1 MAATPILKHSPDT
14 SPKPAKPKLGLRAW
28 MERVLEECD
37 RADRDFDADAVHDL
51 RVALRRCRSLA
62 DGLIALDPDSSWKD
76 MKKAG
81 KKVFQ
86 ALGDLRDMQVMEEWI
101 DKLSEKLS
109 DMSNEKSSDKPSDKS
124 NETRD
129 PSNDPVAAR
138 LLDYIHARE
147 AVCKQLARKD
157 LDQFDRKQWRQWSKT
172 LPQRAAR
179 VRPGSVVYLHLALEK
194 WTEAYDLHKRA
205 LRTRSTVGWHQLRIG
220 IKHFRYT
227 VENFLPAQHAQW
239 GDDLKELQDLLGEVH
254 DLDVLWATAIDSN
267 VNAFPDLQSRK
278 EWREKLNV
286 ERQKRLARYR
296 DKMVGRHSLW
306 RLWRAD
312 LPSGPQLHAAAMSRL
327 RTWAGYLDPDFAHA
341 QRVAQLSLHLYDGLK
356 NAGLVV
362 ANRTSSTSVAPNA
375 TSQTVDPDS
384 ELDPRAILQAAA
396 FMHEVGQARGQKNHQ
411 KKSYRMIR
419 GMTRPLGWSARE
431 LELAATVARYHR
443 GALPRPR
450 GKIMQRLDLP
460 DRPTAT
466 MLAAILRL
474 SAALDIRKLRNE
486 KQSASRDAARSRADQ
501 AAAKRVEVRLQDNFI
516 IVRAEGY
523 SPLDRSAERI
533 AAARHLLEAV
543 LRRPVLVRPLRA
555 SATRVRSAVRRPES
569 NAASNLAKRIEKRI
583 EKSNEQATESRAQKA
598 A

>member
-1 MAATPILKHSPDT
+1 MAVTPILKHSPDPN
-14 SPKPAKPKLGLRAW
+14 PKPAKPKLGLRAW
-28 MERVLEECD
+28 MEHVLEECD
-37 RADRDFDADAVHDL
+37 RADRNCDADAVHDL

-81 KKVFQ
+81 KKVFR

-101 DKLSEKLS
+101 EKLR
-109 DMSNEKSSDKPSDKS
+109 DMSSEKSSDKPSDKS
-124 NETRD
+124 SETRE
-129 PSNDPVAAR
+129 PSNDPVAVK
-138 LLDYIHARE
+138 LLGHIHVRE

-194 WTEAYDLHKRA
+194 WTEVYGLHRRA

-227 VENFLPAQHAQW
+227 VENFLPAQHTLW

-267 VNAFPDLQSRK
+267 VNAFPDLQSRR
-278 EWREKLNV
+278 EWREKLNA

-296 DKMVGRHSLW
+296 EKMVGRQSLW
-306 RLWRAD
+306 RLWRED

-327 RTWAGYLDPDFAHA
+327 RTWAGYLDPNFAHA

-356 NAGLVV
+356 NAGLILP
-362 ANRTSSTSVAPNA
+362 NHTSSTSVTPNA
-375 TSQTVDPDS
+375 TPQTVDADS
-384 ELDPRAILQAAA
+384 DLDPRAILQAAA

-419 GMTRPLGWSARE
+419 SMTRPLGWSARE

-466 MLAAILRL
+466 LLAAILRL
-474 SAALDIRKLRNE
+474 SAALDIRKRRNE
-486 KQSASRDAARSRADQ
+486 KQSASRSVASQSRADQ
-501 AAAKRVEVRLQDNFI
+501 AAAQRVEVRLQDNFI
-516 IVRAEGY
+516 IVRAAGY

-543 LRRPVLVRPLRA
+543 LRRPVLVRPLRTT
-555 SATRVRSAVRRPES
+555 ATRVRSAVRRHAGTS
-569 NAASNLAKRIEKRI
+569 SAASNLEKRT
-583 EKSNEQATESRAQKA
+583 EKSNEQATVSRAHKA

>member
-1 MAATPILKHSPDT
+1 VAATPILKHSPDPN
-14 SPKPAKPKLGLRAW
+14 PKPAKPKLGLRAW

-37 RADRDFDADAVHDL
+37 RADRTFDADAVHDL

-101 DKLSEKLS
+101 EKLS
-109 DMSNEKSSDKPSDKS
+109 DKWSERLSEKSGGNSSDKS
-124 NETRD
+124 NEARD
-129 PSNDPVAAR
+129 PSSDPVAVK
-138 LLDYIHARE
+138 LLGHIHVRE

-296 DKMVGRHSLW
+296 EKMVGRQSLW

-356 NAGLVV
+356 NAGLILP
-362 ANRTSSTSVAPNA
+362 NHTSSTSVTPNA
-375 TSQTVDPDS
+375 TPQTVDADS
-384 ELDPRAILQAAA
+384 DLDPRAILQAAA
-396 FMHEVGQARGQKNHQ
+396 FMHEVGQAKGQKNHQ

-419 GMTRPLGWSARE
+419 SMTRPLGWSARE

-474 SAALDIRKLRNE
+474 SAALDIRKRRNE
-486 KQSASRDAARSRADQ
+486 KQSVSRSAASLSRAEQ

-543 LRRPVLVRPLRA
+543 LRRPVLVRPLR
-555 SATRVRSAVRRPES
+555 STATHVRSAVRRPAS
-569 NAASNLAKRIEKRI
+569 NTASNLAKRLEQ
-583 EKSNEQATESRAQKA
+583 NNGQATESRAHKA

>member
-28 MERVLEECD
+28 MERVREECD
-37 RADRDFDADAVHDL
+37 GADRNFDADAVHDL

-62 DGLIALDPDSSWKD
+62 DGLIALDPDSSWRD

-101 DKLSEKLS
+101 EKLS
-109 DMSNEKSSDKPSDKS
+109 DKWSEKLSDKPSDKS
-124 NETRD
+124 NEERD
-129 PSNDPVAAR
+129 PSNDPVAVK
-138 LLDYIHARE
+138 LLGHIHVRE

-194 WTEAYDLHKRA
+194 WMEAYGLHKRA

-296 DKMVGRHSLW
+296 EKMVGRQSLW

-356 NAGLVV
+356 NAGLILP
-362 ANRTSSTSVAPNA
+362 NHISSTSFAPNS
-375 TSQTVDPDS
+375 TSQTVDADS
-384 ELDPRAILQAAA
+384 DLDPRAILQAAA
-396 FMHEVGQARGQKNHQ
+396 FMHEVGQAKGQKNHQ

-419 GMTRPLGWSARE
+419 SMTRPLGWSARE

-460 DRPTAT
+460 DRQAAT

-474 SAALDIRKLRNE
+474 SAALDIRKRRNE
-486 KQSASRDAARSRADQ
+486 KQSASRSAASQSRADQ

-533 AAARHLLEAV
+533 AAARHLLEAI
-543 LRRPVLVRPLRA
+543 LRSPVLVRPLRT
-555 SATRVRSAVRRPES
+555 SATRVRSAVRRPAS

-583 EKSNEQATESRAQKA
+583 EKSNEQATVSRAHKA

>member
-14 SPKPAKPKLGLRAW
+14 SPKPAKPKLGLRPW

-37 RADRDFDADAVHDL
+37 RADKTFDADAVHDL

-101 DKLSEKLS
+101 EKLS
-109 DMSNEKSSDKPSDKS
+109 KKLGDNSSDKSS
-124 NETRD
+124 ETRD
-129 PSNDPVAAR
+129 PSNDPVALK
-138 LLDYIHARE
+138 LLGHILARE
-147 AVCKQLARKD
+147 AGCKQLARKD

-172 LPQRAAR
+172 LPHRAAR

-194 WTEAYDLHKRA
+194 WTEAYGLHKRA

-254 DLDVLWATAIDSN
+254 DLDVLWAAAIDSN
-267 VNAFPDLQSRK
+267 VNAFPDLHSRR

-312 LPSGPQLHAAAMSRL
+312 LPSGSQLHAAAMSRL

-356 NAGLVV
+356 NAGLILP
-362 ANRTSSTSVAPNA
+362 NHISSISVAPNA
-375 TSQTVDPDS
+375 TSQSADADADS
-384 ELDPRAILQAAA
+384 DLDPRAILQAAA
-396 FMHEVGQARGQKNHQ
+396 FMHEVGQAKGQNNHQ

-419 GMTRPLGWSARE
+419 SMTRPLGWSARE

-450 GKIMQRLDLP
+450 GKIMQRLELP

-466 MLAAILRL
+466 MLAGILRL
-474 SAALDIRKLRNE
+474 SAALDIRKRRNE
-486 KQSASRDAARSRADQ
+486 KHNASRAAASRGRADQ

-523 SPLDRSAERI
+523 SPLDRSAEHI

-543 LRRPVLVRPLRA
+543 LRRPVMVRSLHTAARPVRP
-555 SATRVRSAVRRPES
+555 AVRRPASTS
-569 NAASNLAKRIEKRI
+569 NAASNVEKRI
-583 EKSNEQATESRAQKA
+583 EKSNGQATESRAHKA

>member
-1 MAATPILKHSPDT
+1 VAATPILKHSPDT

-37 RADRDFDADAVHDL
+37 RADRNFDADAVHDL

-101 DKLSEKLS
+101 DKLSH
-109 DMSNEKSSDKPSDKS
+109 MSSEKSSNKPCDKS
-124 NETRD
+124 NETRG
-129 PSNDPVAAR
+129 PSNGPVA
-138 LLDYIHARE
+138 LKVLDHIHARE

-194 WTEAYDLHKRA
+194 WTEAYGLHKRA

-356 NAGLVV
+356 NAGLILP
-362 ANRTSSTSVAPNA
+362 NHISSTSVAPIS
-375 TSQTVDPDS
+375 TSQTVDADS
-384 ELDPRAILQAAA
+384 DLDPRAILQAAA

-419 GMTRPLGWSARE
+419 SMTRPLGWSARE
-431 LELAATVARYHR
+431 LELAATVARYYR

-450 GKIMQRLDLP
+450 GKIMQRLELP

-466 MLAAILRL
+466 MLAGILRL
-474 SAALDIRKLRNE
+474 SAALDIRKRRNQ
-486 KQSASRDAARSRADQ
+486 KQSTLRAAASQSRAEQ
-501 AAAKRVEVRLQDNFI
+501 PAAKRVEVRLQDNFI

-523 SPLDRSAERI
+523 SPLDRSAEHI

-543 LRRPVLVRPLRA
+543 LRRPVLVRPLRT
-555 SATRVRSAVRRPES
+555 SATRVRSAVRRPAS
-569 NAASNLAKRIEKRI
+569 NAASNLEKRI
-583 EKSNEQATESRAQKA
+583 EKSNGQATESRAHKA

>member
-1 MAATPILKHSPDT
+1 VAATPILKHSPDT

-37 RADRDFDADAVHDL
+37 RADRNFDADAVHDL
-51 RVALRRCRSLA
+51 RVGLRRCRSLA

-101 DKLSEKLS
+101 DKLSDKLS
-109 DMSNEKSSDKPSDKS
+109 HMSSAKFSDKPSDKWS
-124 NETRD
+124 ETRD
-129 PSNDPVAAR
+129 PSNDPVAVR
-138 LLDYIHARE
+138 LLDHIHARE

-194 WTEAYDLHKRA
+194 WTEAYELHKRA

-278 EWREKLNV
+278 EWREKLNL

-296 DKMVGRHSLW
+296 EKMVGRHSLW

-356 NAGLVV
+356 NAGLILP
-362 ANRTSSTSVAPNA
+362 NHISSNSVAPNA
-375 TSQTVDPDS
+375 RSRTVDADADS
-384 ELDPRAILQAAA
+384 DLDPRAILQAAA

-419 GMTRPLGWSARE
+419 SMTRPLGWSARE

-460 DRPTAT
+460 DRPMAT

-474 SAALDIRKLRNE
+474 SAALDLRKRRNS
-486 KQSASRDAARSRADQ
+486 KRSASRDAARSRADQ
-501 AAAKRVEVRLQDNFI
+501 AAAKRVEVRLQDNFV

-543 LRRPVLVRPLRA
+543 LRRPVLVRPLRT
-555 SATRVRSAVRRPES
+555 SATRVRSAVRRPASTS
-569 NAASNLAKRIEKRI
+569 NGASNLAKRL
-583 EKSNEQATESRAQKA
+583 EKSNGQATESRAHKA

>member
-1 MAATPILKHSPDT
+1 
-14 SPKPAKPKLGLRAW
+14 

-37 RADRDFDADAVHDL
+37 RADRNFDADAVHDL

-101 DKLSEKLS
+101 EKLS
-109 DMSNEKSSDKPSDKS
+109 DKLSDKSGGNSSDKS

-129 PSNDPVAAR
+129 AANDPVTAR
-138 LLDYIHARE
+138 LLNHIRARE

-157 LDQFDRKQWRQWSKT
+157 LDQFDRKRWRQWSKT

-296 DKMVGRHSLW
+296 EKMVGRQSLW

-356 NAGLVV
+356 NAGLILP
-362 ANRTSSTSVAPNA
+362 NHISSTSVAPNA
-375 TSQTVDPDS
+375 TSRTVDADS
-384 ELDPRAILQAAA
+384 DLDPRAILQAAA
-396 FMHEVGQARGQKNHQ
+396 FMHEVGQAKGQKNHQ

-419 GMTRPLGWSARE
+419 SMTRPLGWSARE

-450 GKIMQRLDLP
+450 GKIMQRLELP
-460 DRPTAT
+460 DRLTAT
-466 MLAAILRL
+466 MLAAILLL
-474 SAALDIRKLRNE
+474 SAALDIRKRRNS
-486 KQSASRDAARSRADQ
+486 KRSASRDAARSRADQ
-501 AAAKRVEVRLQDNFI
+501 AAAKRVEVHLQDNFI
-516 IVRAEGY
+516 IMRAEGC
-523 SPLDRSAERI
+523 SPLDRSAERV

-543 LRRPVLVRPLRA
+543 LRRPVLVRPLRT
-555 SATRVRSAVRRPES
+555 SATRVRSAVRRPASTS
-569 NAASNLAKRIEKRI
+569 NAASNLEKRI
-583 EKSNEQATESRAQKA
+583 EKSNGQAIVSRAHKA